1 MTLFFRGVLTV
12 FWRNLVHRDGITDQI
27 SPLATPYVEYI
38 EKELPGKLTE
48 EPMDFSQM
56 EKMAKLP
63 SFLIKFLLKKNI
75 K

>member
-1 MTLFFRGVLTV
+1 M
-12 FWRNLVHRDGITDQI
+12 
-27 SPLATPYVEYI
+27 EYI